1 MTSSAIVYR
10 FGAEAVDLA
19 QLHAL
24 LNDTYWAKD
33 RPLAQI
39 SRAVRNSFCISAWEG
54 GQDGDRLVGF
64 ARLLTDYAVFA
75 YLADVIVDPTRR
87 GQGIGTTMVR
97 KLVDHEA
104 VATCRIG
111 LHTRDAH
118 GVYRPLGFID
128 GQDMRKPA
136 RRVWQEGS

>member
-1 MTSSAIVYR
+1 MISTAIVYR

-24 LNDTYWAKD
+24 LKESYWAKD

-54 GQDGDRLVGF
+54 QDGGRLVGF
-64 ARLLTDYAVFA
+64 ARLLTDYAVHA
-75 YLADVIVDPTRR
+75 YLADVIVAPAHR
-87 GQGIGTTMVR
+87 GHGIGTTMVR

-104 VATCRIG
+104 MATCRIC

-118 GVYRPLGFID
+118 GVYRPLGFAD
-128 GQDMRKPA
+128 STDMRKPA
-136 RRVWQEGS
+136 RRVWQEGP